1 MSESLMQ
8 LQKRIGHS
16 FREVALLREAMT
28 HKSYATE
35 LNLDY
40 DNQRLEFFGDAVVQL
55 VLTKHL
61 FYRYPEL
68 QEGDLTKLRSALVN
82 QDSLA
87 VFARS
92 IELGQ
97 YIQLGRGEIDANGGD
112 RDSTLSDAF
121 EALCGALYMDTG
133 YETAEHF
140 ILTLLEEN
148 VKDPL
153 RLLTSLNPKGA
164 LQEYTQASLN
174 KTPHYKILSVSGP
187 AHEPSY
193 EVAVFLGEELLA
205 TGNAQNRKNAEQA
218 AAEKA
223 LQVLKEHKEDS
234 AK

>member
-1 MSESLMQ
+1 MSESLRQ
-8 LQKRIGHS
+8 LQKRICHS
-16 FREVALLREAMT
+16 FREDSLLREAMT
-28 HKSYATE
+28 HKSHAAE
-35 LNLDY
+35 LELDY

-55 VLTKHL
+55 VLTKYL

-92 IELGQ
+92 IGLGQ
-97 YIQLGRGEIDANGGD
+97 YIQLGRGEIDAHGED

-121 EALCGALYMDTG
+121 EALCGALYLDAG
-133 YETAEHF
+133 YETAEQF
-140 ILTLLEEN
+140 ILSLLEEN

-153 RLLTSLNPKGA
+153 RLLSRLNPKGA
-164 LQEYTQASLN
+164 LQEYTQAELFQ
-174 KTPHYKILSVSGP
+174 TPYYRILSVTGP

-205 TGNAQNRKNAEQA
+205 TGSAQNRKNAEQT

-223 LQVLKEHKEDS
+223 LKILKDRKEEPDS
-234 AK
+234 

>member
-1 MSESLMQ
+1 MSESLTQ
-8 LQKRIGHS
+8 LQKQIGHF

-61 FYRYPEL
+61 FYRYHGL

-121 EALCGALYMDTG
+121 EALCGALYMDAG

-140 ILTLLEEN
+140 ILNLLEEN

-153 RLLTSLNPKGA
+153 RLLTA
-164 LQEYTQASLN
+164 
-174 KTPHYKILSVSGP
+174 
-187 AHEPSY
+187 
-193 EVAVFLGEELLA
+193 
-205 TGNAQNRKNAEQA
+205 
-218 AAEKA
+218 
-223 LQVLKEHKEDS
+223 
-234 AK
+234 